1 MVDSG
6 RDPFARVTDTV
17 CETLR
22 PSHPSNP
29 QESWI
34 PAETEY
40 MDHYL
45 SSWRDIKRPNEG
57 FASLPQKMCPP
68 HPLASPRIPPHPR
81 SARSRREVRRQ
92 HRVLVRARARARGP
106 SSCAQP
112 QPVDP
117 ILRDWPCRYR
127 DERHRILAQSH
138 GTMPGPHA
146 EQLLAEVET
155 VDRVGDHRKAFAG
168 RQMSKMRKLGIQT
181 RKCARTHARTGRGP
195 LCLTA
200 RAPAHARPCW
210 QSLLPRGGW
219 RRAQALRADRRQ
231 RQGAGHGAAAA
242 ARRVTSLVTLEG
254 REGNPL

>member
-92 HRVLVRARARARGP
+92 HRVLVRARARARAVPHPALSLSRSIPSCGTGHAGTATSATASWRSRTARCPGRTP
-106 SSCAQP
+106 SSCWRRWRPWTAWATTA
-112 QPVDP
+112 
-117 ILRDWPCRYR
+117 RRSR
-127 DERHRILAQSH
+127 
-138 GTMPGPHA
+138 
-146 EQLLAEVET
+146 
-155 VDRVGDHRKAFAG
+155 AG
-168 RQMSKMRKLGIQT
+168 RCPRCASWGSR
-181 RKCARTHARTGRGP
+181 RASAHARTHAPAVARFASRRERLRTRGP
-195 LCLTA
+195 AGSHSC
-200 RAPAHARPCW
+200 RAVGGGERRRFALIGGNAKG
-210 QSLLPRGGW
+210 QGMELLLRRG
-219 RRAQALRADRRQ
+219 
-231 RQGAGHGAAAA
+231 
-242 ARRVTSLVTLEG
+242 E
-254 REGNPL
+254 